1 MITKEQQKQGFE
13 ILNIIAE
20 KCWESPDFKEN
31 LINNPK
37 LELEN
42 LFGNQVNLPEN
53 KKIVIE
59 DQTDNNIIYL
69 NIPQKPDFSNIELS
83 DEQLEAVAGGEIGIT
98 GWILIGG
105 AVLLAGG
112 AVGYGIGQAVK

>member
-1 MITKEQQKQGFE
+1 MITKEQQKKGFE
-13 ILNIIAE
+13 ILNILAE
-20 KCWESPDFKEN
+20 KCWENSEFKDK
-31 LINNPK
+31 LINNPRV
-37 LELEN
+37 EIEN
-42 LFGNQVNLPEN
+42 LLGTNINLPEN

-59 DQTDNNIIYL
+59 DQTDNNFIYF